1 MASSDVGTSSE
12 SDYQVFLSFRGPDTR
27 TGFTDI
33 LYRDLTN
40 AGINVFRDDEEIRVG
55 ERIDGSLLTGIN
67 NSTIYI
73 PIFSRTY
80 ASSLWCLR
88 ELAHIVAN
96 ISELKGNKKILP
108 IFFDVD
114 PDDVKLKTSLYH
126 NAILN
131 LENEKKL
138 SSEQVGAWRD
148 ALMTVGKIRGWEVKK
163 YKGHGELINLVVED
177 VIKELKTKHRPVTE
191 YLVGIDHQVTK
202 VTDFLDVNSGGVRL
216 IQIYG
221 MGGIGK
227 TTLAKVVYNKL
238 CSDFGKCCCFLGDV
252 RSKSS
257 RKVGLIE
264 LQKKLLFEIGHPV
277 GTKSIDEIHYATER
291 IEKVLRT
298 NKVLLVLDD
307 VDNNEQVEILLGK
320 STLCSGSRILITTRN
335 KDTLQIRRPEED
347 QNRMYE
353 MELMSSE
360 HALQLFSKHAFD
372 RDSPS
377 IEYSDL
383 SKEIVHATGRLPL
396 ALEVIGSLL
405 YHKKKQEQWK
415 QTLEDLRKAPDE
427 GVLEKLMI
435 SYDALTFEQQQIF
448 LDIACFFIDEKKTDA
463 MYMWEDCGL
472 PKKGVDVLDSR
483 CLIKIERN
491 KFWMHDQLRDLGREI
506 VRKENPMN
514 PEKRSRLWIH
524 EEILDAITTEEM
536 KNAQTLDIGLWNY
549 DWKDIESEEIGR
561 FKDLRCLKL
570 GGGTFIGNLTNCLT
584 KLRWIFWSH
593 PPPTSKSTDM
603 HFKNVVVLRIHSH
616 DFMDDSMLQSLI
628 EMAIKLKVLSIENC
642 PRITRTPQFPDCRNL
657 KRLTFIKCS
666 NLREI
671 DSSIRMLKDL
681 IKLKIASCWRLKNL
695 PEEIGDLKNLEQFFC
710 QGISVENFP
719 DFIWK
724 LKSLRK
730 LSFDSLAQSNSSCKS
745 PSDIGMLG
753 KMEVLILRTP
763 LLEGQLSFEIEKMS
777 SLRILDLSETRVSE
791 VPKTISKLSCL
802 QRLELNPCNEIQEL
816 PALPTSLTHLLVS
829 STSLQVTPDLSNL
842 TNLVELKLS
851 EKVGGLH
858 TSELRGLGRLTKLT
872 KLSLELHNFP
882 VSIEVDSLPL
892 LKELDLLK
900 LDRQT
905 FPQLPLS
912 LQNQRLDNFNSVMS
926 IFPNLRDLLLEF
938 IESPVQEFQ
947 LDGLQFPHL
956 KNFTVNCCKLLERFK
971 LSNVMK
977 LTRFV
982 VKECPVLMEIGYACP
997 FELLEDLCIKQCK
1010 SLERLFYQ
1018 EEAGHD
1024 DNDSVKD
1031 MIICEGR
1038 LILPSEAL
1046 KNLRNFELNACDKI
1060 REIHVVGTS
1069 ESWEVFEVSF
1079 CPSLRSIHGLADLQN
1094 LGCLSIKFCKELQD
1108 VEGVDDLGV
1117 LVMLVVEDCESLER
1131 LIDISTTKLPDCC
1144 DMRIRY
1150 GWKLCGFKEDFE
1162 GCFQAYMHKKLQ

>member
-1 MASSDVGTSSE
+1 
-12 SDYQVFLSFRGPDTR
+12 
-27 TGFTDI
+27 
-33 LYRDLTN
+33 
-40 AGINVFRDDEEIRVG
+40 
-55 ERIDGSLLTGIN
+55 
-67 NSTIYI
+67 
-73 PIFSRTY
+73 
-80 ASSLWCLR
+80 
-88 ELAHIVAN
+88 
-96 ISELKGNKKILP
+96 
-108 IFFDVD
+108 
-114 PDDVKLKTSLYH
+114 
-126 NAILN
+126 
-131 LENEKKL
+131 
-138 SSEQVGAWRD
+138 
-148 ALMTVGKIRGWEVKK
+148 MTVGKIRGWEVKK

-191 YLVGIDHQVTK
+191 YLVGIDHQVMK
-202 VTDFLDVNSGGVRL
+202 VTNFLDVNSGGVRL

-238 CSDFGKCCCFLGDV
+238 CSNFGKCCCFLGDV

-277 GTKSIDEIHYATER
+277 GTKSIDEIHYATKR

-347 QNRMYE
+347 QKRMYE
-353 MELMSSE
+353 MELISSE

-427 GVLEKLMI
+427 GVLEKLMT

-448 LDIACFFIDEKKTDA
+448 LDIACFFIGEKKTDA

-514 PEKRSRLWIH
+514 LEKRSRLWIH
-524 EEILDAITTEEM
+524 KEILDAITTEEM
-536 KNAQTLDIGLWNY
+536 KNVQTLDIDLWNN
-549 DWKDIESEEIGR
+549 DWKDIKSEEIGR

-570 GGGTFIGNLTNCLT
+570 DGGTFTGNLANCLT

-593 PPPTSKSTDM
+593 PPPTSKSTNM

-642 PRITRTPQFPDCRNL
+642 PRITRTPQFPNCRNL

-666 NLREI
+666 NLKEI

-681 IKLKIASCWRLKNL
+681 IKLKIDCCWSLKNL

-710 QGISVENFP
+710 QRILVENFP
-719 DFIWK
+719 DSIWK

-730 LSFDSLAQSNSSCKS
+730 LSFDSLAQSKSSFKL

-777 SLRILDLSETRVSE
+777 SLRILDLSKTRVSE

-816 PALPTSLTHLLVS
+816 PTLPTSLTHLLVS
-829 STSLQVTPDLSNL
+829 STSLQVIPDLSKL
-842 TNLVELKLS
+842 TNLVELKLNK
-851 EKVGGLH
+851 KVGGLG
-858 TSELRGLGRLTKLT
+858 TGELRLGFGRFTKLT
-872 KLSLELHNFP
+872 KLSSELHNFP
-882 VSIEVDSLPL
+882 VSTKVDSLPL

-900 LDRQT
+900 LDHQT

-912 LQNQRLDNFNSVMS
+912 LQNQRLNNFNSVMS
-926 IFPNLRDLLLEF
+926 IFPNLRNLSLAF

-947 LDGLQFPHL
+947 LDGLLLPHL
-956 KNFTVNCCKLLERFK
+956 KDFVVNCCKLLERFK
-971 LSNVMK
+971 LSNVRK

-982 VKECPVLMEIGYACP
+982 VKKCPVLMEIRYACP
-997 FELLEDLCIKQCK
+997 FELLKDLSIIGCK
-1010 SLERLFYQ
+1010 SLERLFNQ

-1024 DNDSVKD
+1024 DNESVEE
-1031 MIICEGR
+1031 MITCEGR
-1038 LILPSEAL
+1038 LILPSKAL
-1046 KNLRNFELNACDKI
+1046 KNLEIFMLEACDKI

-1069 ESWEVFEVSF
+1069 ESLDLFIVSF
-1079 CPSLRSIHGLADLQN
+1079 CPSLRSIRGLANLQN
-1094 LGCLSIKFCKELQD
+1094 LGHLSISYCEGLQV
-1108 VEGVDDLGV
+1108 VEGVDELGV
-1117 LVMLVVEDCESLER
+1117 LMTLKVVDCGSLER
-1131 LIDISTTKLPDCC
+1131 LIDVSTTNLPDYC
-1144 DMRIRY
+1144 DMEIRNW
-1150 GWKLCGFKEDFE
+1150 GKSCGFEEYFE
-1162 GCFQAYMHKKLQ
+1162 GSFQAYRHAKELMPRGVNSLVRAFKSVDDQPIVMASVKGSRVCICACTVGILARCGCL